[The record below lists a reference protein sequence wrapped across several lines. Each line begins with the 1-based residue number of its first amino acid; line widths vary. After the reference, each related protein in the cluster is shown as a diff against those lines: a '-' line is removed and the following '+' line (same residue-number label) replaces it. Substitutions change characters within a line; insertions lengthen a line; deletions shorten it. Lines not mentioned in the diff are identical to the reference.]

1 MVKTAI
7 ACPFSSKGCTECA
20 VYRGRHHYLNF
31 SKQHQGSTDQQKG
44 DAKSRVLSLSV
55 EFQTLR
61 NSVKPVAGKY
71 SERKREPKI
80 RLKVIDM
87 ESSATRVC
95 ELSEL
100 ERWDWSNPR
109 IWRLIDGRQVTNLDS
124 LIEILCY
131 KAEKGYEEVELY
143 EAPRFM
149 LLAGG

>member
-1 MVKTAI
+1 MVRTAI
-7 ACPFSSKGCTECA
+7 TCPFSNKGCTECG
-20 VYRGRHHYLNF
+20 VYRGRHHYLSF
-31 SKQHQGSTDQQKG
+31 SQQHQSSTDQQKG
-44 DAKSRVLSLSV
+44 HAKSDVLSLSV

-61 NSVKPVAGKY
+61 NSVKPAACKY
-71 SERKREPKI
+71 NENKMEPKI

-87 ESSATRVC
+87 ESSAARIC

-100 ERWDWSNPR
+100 KRWDWSNPR

-124 LIEILCY
+124 LIEILCC
-131 KAEKGYEEVELY
+131 KAERGYEEVELY